1 MDAYLPPTW
10 VVWIVGGV
18 CALTATWILARAAVN
33 AARAARRARK
43 PRTTVKR
50 HAPED
55 WLTWV
60 MAGIATS
67 VSAQG
72 MWKFFADVL
81 GVDGPM
87 RVLGFAFIEGAIV
100 ISALRARKSMRD
112 NYSAGVDG
120 VAVWALACL
129 TAALSAI
136 DARNFGE
143 VVFRLAA
150 PLVAAWLW
158 ERGMRL
164 ERRRV
169 TGLSG
174 IHWRITPERALVWL
188 GLAEAKDRSASEV
201 DAHRRLTR
209 VALAAKKA
217 RALRDQGVSDRK
229 LRAAMAK
236 LDRALDKAVEHTGLP
251 RDERMQWALLDQ
263 ITALYG
269 GASLLD
275 LPEVAPWAHIDHPAV
290 TGAAKHHEAV
300 KLADAMREWTT
311 AIQAQRDPETQAAI
325 QSMAAY
331 IARLEGRELP
341 SIETPGET
349 VRGVEVEVSPGD
361 IDELID
367 RLRDTP
373 PQDAAETGDETANET
388 RATDAM
394 WRRWQ
399 EIVEVERRIPNGA
412 ELAAA
417 GRCSPQWGAKKA
429 RQWLAEMD
437 GRTRRALESK
447 RRAEA

>member
-1 MDAYLPPTW
+1 
-10 VVWIVGGV
+10 
-18 CALTATWILARAAVN
+18 
-33 AARAARRARK
+33 
-43 PRTTVKR
+43 
-50 HAPED
+50 
-55 WLTWV
+55 
-60 MAGIATS
+60 
-67 VSAQG
+67 
-72 MWKFFADVL
+72 
-81 GVDGPM
+81 
-87 RVLGFAFIEGAIV
+87 
-100 ISALRARKSMRD
+100 
-112 NYSAGVDG
+112 
-120 VAVWALACL
+120 
-129 TAALSAI
+129 
-136 DARNFGE
+136 
-143 VVFRLAA
+143 
-150 PLVAAWLW
+150 
-158 ERGMRL
+158 
-164 ERRRV
+164 
-169 TGLSG
+169 
-174 IHWRITPERALVWL
+174 
-188 GLAEAKDRSASEV
+188 
-201 DAHRRLTR
+201 